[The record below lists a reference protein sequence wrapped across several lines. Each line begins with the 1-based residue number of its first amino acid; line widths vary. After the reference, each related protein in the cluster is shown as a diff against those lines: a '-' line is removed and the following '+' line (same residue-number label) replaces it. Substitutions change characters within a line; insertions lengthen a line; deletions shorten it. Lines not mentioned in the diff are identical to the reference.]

1 VLEQP
6 PMDPTIIGS
15 PRAEVRGGKI
25 TALSGDASVAR
36 LVVGP
41 EPLVI
46 GRHTGCAMVLFDRKV
61 SGTHLEVMA
70 TEHGL
75 RVRDLG
81 SRNGTYLD
89 DHRVVEMLITKAVTL
104 RCGDTSLEFRPGRP
118 ERVPLSKAD
127 RFGPLTGAT
136 PHMRALFEKLRM
148 IAPTGLSVLVQ
159 GETGTGKELVAQAIH
174 EASDR
179 ARRPFVVIDCGAIP
193 ASLAESTLFGHEK
206 GAFTGAGAKRVS
218 PFVEASGGTVF
229 LDELGELPL
238 DLQPKLLRLLAEQ
251 RVKSVGSNRY
261 EPVDV
266 RVIAATRRDLLE
278 DINEGSFRD
287 DLYFRVAQA
296 RIDVPPLRERA
307 DDIAPLVRRMLD
319 DLGKSKTFRRITPE
333 SFDRLQRHD
342 WPGNVRELRNV
353 VTVAMAYDRGGRID
367 LAEHIGQRPA
377 PEARRKGTALHNRA
391 YADSKREHDK
401 AFFTA
406 LYDAT
411 EGNLAE
417 MSRRAE
423 INRET
428 VRIYLRQLRV
438 GPY

>member
-1 VLEQP
+1 
-6 PMDPTIIGS
+6 MDPTIIGS
-15 PRAEVRGGKI
+15 PRAEVRGGRI
-25 TALSGDASVAR
+25 TALSGDASIAH
-36 LVVGP
+36 LTVGSDP
-41 EPLVI
+41 IVI
-46 GRHTGCAMVLFDRKV
+46 GRHTGCAMVLFDKKV

-70 TEHGL
+70 TEYGL

-81 SRNGTYLD
+81 SRNGTYLGE
-89 DHRVVEMLITKAVTL
+89 HRVIELLLTKPATL
-104 RCGDTSLEFRPGRP
+104 RCGDTTVELRPGKP
-118 ERVPLSKAD
+118 ERVPLSKSD

-136 PHMRALFEKLRM
+136 PHMRALFEKLRV
-148 IAPTGLSVLVQ
+148 IAPTGLSVLIH

-179 ARRPFVVIDCGAIP
+179 ARRPFVIIDCGAIP

-206 GAFTGAGAKRVS
+206 GAFTGAGAKRAS

-238 DLQPKLLRLLAEQ
+238 DVQPKLLRVLAEQ

-266 RVIAATRRDLLE
+266 RVIAATRRDLPQE
-278 DINEGSFRD
+278 INQGAFRD

-296 RIDVPPLRERA
+296 RIDLPPLRERP
-307 DDIAPLVRRMLD
+307 DDIAPLVRRFLD
-319 DLGKSKTFRRITPE
+319 ELGKSTAFRRITPE
-333 SFDRLQRHD
+333 SLDRLQRYD
-342 WPGNVRELRNV
+342 WPGNVRELRNLV
-353 VTVAMAYDRGGRID
+353 PLAMAFDRGGPID
-367 LAEHIGQRPA
+367 FAEHIGERP
-377 PEARRKGTALHNRA
+377 PTEARRPRAASHDGT

-406 LYDAT
+406 LYEAT

-417 MSRRAE
+417 MARRAE

-428 VRIYLRQLRV
+428 VRIYLRQLRL
-438 GPY
+438 GEYGRR